1 MKYRKTILLTH
12 VLLLGGLMVQAQT
25 SLRGDWQGTLRL
37 PMGSLRLILH
47 LNQDEQGK
55 WQGAL
60 DSPDQGAYGLRVD
73 EVQVEG
79 DSLLLTSHLLQIRYL
94 GLRDASGK
102 ILGTLT

>member
-55 WQGAL
+55 WQGAT
-60 DSPDQGAYGLRVD
+60 AYG
-73 EVQVEG
+73 
-79 DSLLLTSHLLQIRYL
+79 SMRYRWR
-94 GLRDASGK
+94 GIASY
-102 ILGTLT
+102 